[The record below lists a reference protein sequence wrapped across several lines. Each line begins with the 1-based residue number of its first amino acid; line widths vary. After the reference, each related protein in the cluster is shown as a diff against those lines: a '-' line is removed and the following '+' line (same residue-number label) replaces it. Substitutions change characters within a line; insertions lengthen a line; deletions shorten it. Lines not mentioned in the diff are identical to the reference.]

1 MFVLKDQATN
11 FTDQMAN
18 RTAIIRAAQSALI
31 APSSTVATTTTTIA
45 AGRKKR
51 EEEEEQEVTGMFK
64 IARICCIILKNYF
77 YLLINAIGQI

>member
-11 FTDQMAN
+11 FTNQMTN

-31 APSSTVATTTTTIA
+31 APSSTVATTSTTKA

-51 EEEEEQEVTGMFK
+51 EEREQEETGMLK
-64 IARICCIILKNYF
+64 IVSVEIVKKCCVIPKKS
-77 YLLINAIGQI
+77 